1 LHRLSL
7 RASVHA
13 VGPAEG
19 DRTMPQLQ
27 DRMDKILQELEDSII
42 ITNPK
47 ERVRTFFRKVA
58 YRIAVGLDWI
68 RRLFT
73 RHPDQTHR

>member
-1 LHRLSL
+1 
-7 RASVHA
+7 
-13 VGPAEG
+13 
-19 DRTMPQLQ
+19 MPQLQ

-58 YRIAVGLDWI
+58 YRIALGLDWI
-68 RRLFT
+68 SRRFA
-73 RHPDQTHR
+73 RRPDQSHR